1 MMEKK
6 FMQNFVSP
14 FANFASS
21 DPLLAKYVIENDTVA
36 INAAHAMS
44 ELLISVDKIHLIDEI
59 IVLTNKYHNDLAN
72 VGSKTYGDPLKGER
86 SFSEALYCLDQYKKE
101 FFKDFIGIIIKG
113 ADMDIHSKIFA
124 SVDPLFNPHFCI
136 QVLQEIADIFAKKN
150 SFVLS
155 GADKDW
161 VQRKIRH
168 IYQNLVDL
176 KDSTLHGN
184 KIFPN
189 YISSLKALF
198 GMYYSFARDLETLLL
213 QKESIYNIC
222 YNNNSVAIE
231 DEQDAQN
238 FGNTLNYEIG
248 EDHQITFA
256 TKEVNIIPPFKET
269 KVPDFFKSFY
279 EKKME
284 EENHPENQQE
294 SDQNGIC
301 ITEKDLEELEEA
313 EGLHSYLW
321 FKKQMV
327 MIVSSYLS
335 FGTDVQLDKFN
346 PIFERY
352 VKILASTF
360 RAPITESCKIQAG
373 FKYLSEFAEEARK
386 YIEPDPETS
395 KE

>member
-6 FMQNFVSP
+6 FMPNFVNLTSNP
-14 FANFASS
+14 M
-21 DPLLAKYVIENDTVA
+21 LTKYVIKDDTIA
-36 INAAHAMS
+36 LNAAHAMV
-44 ELLISVDKIHLIDEI
+44 ELLESVDKVHLIDEI
-59 IVLTNKYHNDLAN
+59 ISLTNKYHDEIAS
-72 VGSKTYGDPLKGER
+72 VGSRTSNDSVNGIT
-86 SFSEALYCLDQYKKE
+86 FSEGLYVLDQYKRK
-101 FFKDFIGIIIKG
+101 FFKDFVAIIVRG
-113 ADMDIHSKIFA
+113 ADLDIHSKVFA
-124 SVDPLFNPHFCI
+124 SLDPTLSPHFCI

-176 KDSTLHGN
+176 RDSTLHGN
-184 KIFPN
+184 KISPN

-198 GMYYSFARDLETLLL
+198 GIYYSFARDLETLLL

-231 DEQDAQN
+231 NEQDAQN

-256 TKEVNIIPPFKET
+256 TKEVNIIPPFKEVN
-269 KVPDFFKSFY
+269 VPNFFKSSY

-284 EENHPENQQE
+284 EEKSQENPQE

-335 FGTDVQLDKFN
+335 LGTDVQLDKFN

-373 FKYLSEFAEEARK
+373 FKYLAEFAEEARK